1 MYTARARTHP
11 NWLGLAP
18 TRSSRTST
26 LSRPLIS
33 PLHALSPDGYRRR
46 RRRRFRPSP
55 SPSCA
60 AAHRHVLATVS
71 FTESPAP
78 PCRSVPARA
87 PAANPSRHGAPA
99 RLPRLWLLSPRS
111 LHRLHVSSACAV
123 VRLGSPPTPTRLPC
137 GYPCASVSV
146 CVAARSALDGAVVPP
161 HALWCGGGA
170 PAGGSVAGRGPR
182 VLARGC
188 WLGGGAAMASA
199 AASRASVH
207 GRTLGRQWHPGFLNF
222 LGPATSRRRRVDSAA
237 TAATVAASS
246 STLAQLSHSVA
257 PPVLSLFL

>member
-1 MYTARARTHP
+1 MVGPGLSELMYTARVRTHP

-71 FTESPAP
+71 STESPAP

-137 GYPCASVSV
+137 GYPCASGFGF
-146 CVAARSALDGAVVPP
+146 RRRAV
-161 HALWCGGGA
+161 W
-170 PAGGSVAGRGPR
+170 
-182 VLARGC
+182 
-188 WLGGGAAMASA
+188 
-199 AASRASVH
+199 
-207 GRTLGRQWHPGFLNF
+207 
-222 LGPATSRRRRVDSAA
+222 SRRCGRAA
-237 TAATVAASS
+237 
-246 STLAQLSHSVA
+246 
-257 PPVLSLFL
+257 

>member
-1 MYTARARTHP
+1 MYTARVRTHP

-33 PLHALSPDGYRRR
+33 PLHALSPDGYRR

-170 PAGGSVAGRGPR
+170 PAASLAVAP
-182 VLARGC
+182 AC
-188 WLGGGAAMASA
+188 
-199 AASRASVH
+199 SRADAGLAVVQRWRRPQPPVPPCTVERLVGS
-207 GRTLGRQWHPGFLNF
+207 GTL
-222 LGPATSRRRRVDSAA
+222 
-237 TAATVAASS
+237 ASS
-246 STLAQLSHSVA
+246 TSSA
-257 PPVLSLFL
+257 PPPRDGGELTAPQPRRPWPLLLRLWRS